1 MERGCSFA
9 FQVFPILAEEIAS
22 AAGEGEAKRCARRKS
37 WAEAVQA
44 LEELEVEVGRDLLGG
59 EKKSLAFHAK
69 DFSN

>member
-22 AAGEGEAKRCARRKS
+22 AAGEGEAKRCARRKNR
-37 WAEAVQA
+37 AEAVRA
-44 LEELEVEVGRDLLGG
+44 LEELEVGRGLLGG